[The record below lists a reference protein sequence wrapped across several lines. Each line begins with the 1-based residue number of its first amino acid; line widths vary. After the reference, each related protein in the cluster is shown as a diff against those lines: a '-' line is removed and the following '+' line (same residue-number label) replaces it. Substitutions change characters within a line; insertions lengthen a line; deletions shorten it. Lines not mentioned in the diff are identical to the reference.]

1 MSDEEIKKFFNKM
14 EDKIILLATPDYDY
28 KEDWAYF
35 KIGDIEKLVDI
46 CRNLLF
52 KIEDLNANKNS

>member
-1 MSDEEIKKFFNKM
+1 MNNEEIKHFFDKM
-14 EDKIILLATPDYDY
+14 ENRIMLLATSDYDY

-35 KIGDIEKLVDI
+35 KIGDIEKLIDI

-52 KIEDLNANKNS
+52 KIEELENKK

>member
-1 MSDEEIKKFFNKM
+1 M
-14 EDKIILLATPDYDY
+14 LLATSDYDY
-28 KEDWAYF
+28 KENWAYF

-52 KIEDLNANKNS
+52 KIEDLSANKNN

>member
-1 MSDEEIKKFFNKM
+1 MNNEEINQFFNKM
-14 EDKIILLATPDYDY
+14 EDKIMLLATPDYDY
-28 KEDWAYF
+28 KEDLAYF

-52 KIEDLNANKNS
+52 KIEELETKK

>member
-14 EDKIILLATPDYDY
+14 EDKIILLATSDYDY

-52 KIEDLNANKNS
+52 KIEEIDNKK

>member
-1 MSDEEIKKFFNKM
+1 MNNEEINQFFNKM
-14 EDKIILLATPDYDY
+14 EDKIMLLATPDYDY
-28 KEDWAYF
+28 KEDFAYF

-52 KIEDLNANKNS
+52 KIKEFESKE